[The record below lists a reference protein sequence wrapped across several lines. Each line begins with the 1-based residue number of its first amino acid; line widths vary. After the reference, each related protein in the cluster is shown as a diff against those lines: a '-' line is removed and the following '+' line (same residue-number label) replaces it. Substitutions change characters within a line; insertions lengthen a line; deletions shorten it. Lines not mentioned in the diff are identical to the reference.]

1 MIKTQKHFSKIAG
14 RYGNLRTTDAAPITS
29 IAGRLQTFSK
39 VCAADV
45 GCGQGRYDLKL
56 FEHLGE
62 SLYLYG
68 VDGNRNMLQQ
78 AVTYLRRHGIGAFQ
92 TVEAYARNLPFEPA
106 SLDCILSFNAV
117 HHFKVVQFLHESARI
132 LKEDGYL
139 FIYTRL
145 RSQNRRNI
153 WGMHFPRF
161 HEKETRLFEL
171 NELEEWL
178 WRTSGLQ
185 LEAIEF
191 YRYERVSSLSEL
203 TARALEHHY
212 STFSLYGKK
221 EFDAALQQFQEV
233 IGQSYRDL
241 NNISWYDENVLLIAR
256 KSTVPSINWEMV

>member
-1 MIKTQKHFSKIAG
+1 
-14 RYGNLRTTDAAPITS
+14 
-29 IAGRLQTFSK
+29 
-39 VCAADV
+39 
-45 GCGQGRYDLKL
+45 
-56 FEHLGE
+56 
-62 SLYLYG
+62 
-68 VDGNRNMLQQ
+68 
-78 AVTYLRRHGIGAFQ
+78 
-92 TVEAYARNLPFEPA
+92 
-106 SLDCILSFNAV
+106 
-117 HHFKVVQFLHESARI
+117 
-132 LKEDGYL
+132 
-139 FIYTRL
+139 
-145 RSQNRRNI
+145 
-153 WGMHFPRF
+153 MHFPGF

-233 IGQSYRDL
+233 IGQSYHDV